1 METLFICF
9 VRSLWYTYLTSTK
22 PNRLQAKISNW
33 LSFFFLIKS
42 ADTNKKRDKN
52 TDRCSMVT
60 FWKVAALPCT
70 GVLAP
75 ICSCWHKANSFSIS
89 VITTVFSSSTNW
101 NRERYTQREGGMCF
115 RTEDT
120 FYNGTSLGELI
131 CAERDSQGSWSNTNQ
146 ASRKEVD

>member
-1 METLFICF
+1 MPYCVFSALMIPIGCWGDSCDSVRASSVLQWKHSLSALFDLCDI
-9 VRSLWYTYLTSTK
+9 TYLTSTK

-33 LSFFFLIKS
+33 FSFFLIKS

-75 ICSCWHKANSFSIS
+75 ICSCWHKASSFSSS

-101 NRERYTQREGGMCF
+101 NRERYTQREGGMSF

-120 FYNGTSLGELI
+120 VL
-131 CAERDSQGSWSNTNQ
+131 
-146 ASRKEVD
+146 